1 MDLVPGNSITVF
13 LYKDSEDMLI
23 ATTQTPKVMLNAYAA
38 LRAKA
43 VGTFGAFFDWG
54 LEKDLLVP
62 YREQA
67 ARIIE
72 GQLYVVHLYLDEAS
86 QRLAGST
93 RINKTFKKAPHDL
106 RAGDQVSLLTYAE
119 TQLGISCIVNNA
131 YQGMLFRNEIFEPL
145 SLGTSLTGY
154 VKHIR
159 PDHKIDVRLNR
170 DGYQAVDDNVK
181 KLLDVLQANGG
192 QLNVNDKSSPGQ
204 IAALLGMSKKIFKKA
219 VGSLYK
225 QKRLQITETSIR
237 LVDGNFDKKG
247 A

>member
-1 MDLVPGNSITVF
+1 
-13 LYKDSEDMLI
+13 
-23 ATTQTPKVMLNAYAA
+23 
-38 LRAKA
+38 
-43 VGTFGAFFDWG
+43 
-54 LEKDLLVP
+54 
-62 YREQA
+62 
-67 ARIIE
+67 
-72 GQLYVVHLYLDEAS
+72 
-86 QRLAGST
+86 
-93 RINKTFKKAPHDL
+93 
-106 RAGDQVSLLTYAE
+106 
-119 TQLGISCIVNNA
+119 
-131 YQGMLFRNEIFEPL
+131 MLFRNEIFEPL